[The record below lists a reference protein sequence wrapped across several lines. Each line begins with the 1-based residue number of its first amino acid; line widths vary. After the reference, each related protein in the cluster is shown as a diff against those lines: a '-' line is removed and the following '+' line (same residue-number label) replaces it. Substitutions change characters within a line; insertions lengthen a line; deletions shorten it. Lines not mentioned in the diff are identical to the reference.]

1 MTDLQT
7 KPPHLDNMES
17 QLSSKH
23 LPQGPPPLSK
33 IVESLKKTIS
43 KNFWGEVTIKFKDG
57 KPVLITTV
65 SQTKIH

>member
-7 KPPHLDNMES
+7 KPSHPDNMEV
-17 QLSSKH
+17 SSKH
-23 LPQGPPPLSK
+23 LPQGPSPLSR
-33 IVESLKKTIS
+33 IVELLKKTMS
-43 KNFWGEVTIKFKDG
+43 ENFWGEVTIKFKDG